1 MFPVS
6 MIAEE
11 SWLLLVE
18 IVTELVFGLLLAVR
32 ASVYVKDRPQL
43 ALRSVTV

>member
-6 MIAEE
+6 IIGEE

-18 IVTELVFGLLLAVR
+18 LLTGLVFGLLLTARV
-32 ASVYVKDRPQL
+32 SVYVKDRPL
-43 ALRSVTV
+43 